1 MRRISVVAGMLAML
15 GVCAALAAGDGTTYG
30 KGVTLE
36 KAIAID
42 ALLAEPQALVGK
54 TVRVE
59 GVVTGVCER
68 RGCWMELSNPET
80 GKGIRI
86 KVEDGVIVF
95 PLTAT
100 GRHATAEGVL
110 EAVHMTPEA
119 KEKAAA
125 EGHTCTGDAEGEVT
139 YLIRGT
145 GAVIY

>member
-1 MRRISVVAGMLAML
+1 MRRFLLLAGVLAIALIAGVV
-15 GVCAALAAGDGTTYG
+15 AAGDGTTYG

-36 KAIAID
+36 KATGID
-42 ALLAEPQALVGK
+42 QLLADPQPWVGK
-54 TVRVE
+54 TVRVD
-59 GVVTGVCER
+59 GVVTGVCEQ
-68 RGCWMELSNPET
+68 RGCWMQVSNPET

-100 GRHATAEGVL
+100 GHRAAAEGVL
-110 EAVHMTPEA
+110 EVVHVSPEA

-125 EGHTCTGDAEGEVT
+125 EGHTCAEHAEGEVT